1 MAKDKVTVQGIAD
14 GEWLVIY
21 GHGCETEEDMHEY
34 VKSDPSNLRV
44 AEESRAGELAPSTPG
59 IKQ

>member
-1 MAKDKVTVQGIAD
+1 MEKVTVQGIAD

-34 VKSDPSNLRV
+34 VKSDPRTLRV
-44 AEESRAGELAPSTPG
+44 AVASRAGELAPSTPD
-59 IKQ
+59 IEK